1 MNPQHRLV
9 LEELSVGEK
18 VELMEALWEDMLQR
32 SDSLPSLS
40 WHKQILDERRQ
51 SVLSGKARYSSLD
64 EVEKRL
70 MNRLS

>member
-32 SDSLPSLS
+32 SNSLPSLS

-51 SVLSGKARYSSLD
+51 SVLSGEARYSSLD

-70 MNRLS
+70 MNQLS

>member
-40 WHKQILDERRQ
+40 WHKQILDKRRQ
-51 SVLSGKARYSSLD
+51 SVLSGEARYSSLD

>member
-32 SDSLPSLS
+32 SNSLPSLS

-51 SVLSGKARYSSLD
+51 SVLSGEARYSSLD

>member
-51 SVLSGKARYSSLD
+51 SVLSGEARYSSLD

>member
-1 MNPQHRLV
+1 MNRQHRLV

>member
-32 SDSLPSLS
+32 SNSLPSLS

-51 SVLSGKARYSSLD
+51 SVVRGEARYSTLD

-70 MNRLS
+70 LDRLS

>member
-1 MNPQHRLV
+1 MNRQHRLV

-40 WHKQILDERRQ
+40 WHKQILDKRRQ
-51 SVLSGKARYSSLD
+51 SVLSGEARYSSLD

>member
-1 MNPQHRLV
+1 MNPQYRLV

-32 SDSLPSLS
+32 SNSLPSLN

-51 SVLSGKARYSSLD
+51 SVLSGEARYSSLD

-70 MNRLS
+70 MNQLS

>member
-40 WHKQILDERRQ
+40 WHKQILDKRRQ
-51 SVLSGKARYSSLD
+51 SVLSGEARYSSLD

-70 MNRLS
+70 MNQLS